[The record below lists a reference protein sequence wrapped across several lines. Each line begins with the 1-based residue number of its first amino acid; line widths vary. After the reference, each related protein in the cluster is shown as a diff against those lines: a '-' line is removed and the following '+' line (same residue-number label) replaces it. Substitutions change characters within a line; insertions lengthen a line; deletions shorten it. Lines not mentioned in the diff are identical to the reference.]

1 MQSSELILL
10 RTYCAPVPHR
20 ELLQNELEDF
30 VRQPDEGVSAAASR
44 PGAALAASAW
54 PSASCA
60 AASPGPPGAPA
71 VASAALPRR
80 PGASVS

>member
-1 MQSSELILL
+1 LHRFARQPMQSSELILL

-44 PGAALAASAW
+44 LRQGTYHLGAQAGS
-54 PSASCA
+54 
-60 AASPGPPGAPA
+60 
-71 VASAALPRR
+71 VPRHAGKGSDER
-80 PGASVS
+80 EES